1 MRNRLISILHALTG
15 LKTVFA
21 QERNFQ
27 IQIFISIAVFILM
40 FLFPLTAVERV
51 FLVLVMCLVLILEL
65 TNTAL
70 EYTLDIFHPRVHP
83 TVGMVKDIMAG
94 AVLVGALAAGIVGI
108 LIFLPHVQLWFHSG
122 VFM

>member
-1 MRNRLISILHALTG
+1 MRNRLISILHALKG
-15 LKTVFA
+15 LKTVFV

-27 IQIFISIAVFILM
+27 IQIFVSVAVFILM
-40 FLFPLTAVERV
+40 FLFPLTAIERV
-51 FLVLVMCLVLILEL
+51 LLVMVMCLVLLLEL

-94 AVLVGALAAGIVGI
+94 AVLVGALAAAMVGI
-108 LIFLPHVQLWFHSG
+108 LIFLPYIQTWLHSG
-122 VFM
+122 AVS

>member
-1 MRNRLISILHALTG
+1 MRKRLQSLWFAIRG
-15 LKTVFA
+15 LQTVFR

-27 IQIFISIAVFILM
+27 IQTFAAVVVALLM
-40 FLFPLTAVERV
+40 FLFPLTSLERI
-51 FLVLVMCLVLILEL
+51 FLVLVMCLVLLLEL

-94 AVLVGALAAGIVGI
+94 AVLVGAITAFIVGV
-108 LIFLPHVQLWFHSG
+108 LIFLPHFLALAHFLA
-122 VFM
+122 